1 MHRDLKN
8 RLGPLAKFEEGEYRR
23 GQEEQKLQYDFMKF
37 AYDRRNNFEE
47 SKRPLDP
54 PIEPK
59 KEGEDDDKRT
69 EMKIL

>member
-1 MHRDLKN
+1 
-8 RLGPLAKFEEGEYRR
+8 
-23 GQEEQKLQYDFMKF
+23 MKF
-37 AYDRRNNFEE
+37 AYEQRNNIEE

-59 KEGEDDDKRT
+59 KEGEDDDERT